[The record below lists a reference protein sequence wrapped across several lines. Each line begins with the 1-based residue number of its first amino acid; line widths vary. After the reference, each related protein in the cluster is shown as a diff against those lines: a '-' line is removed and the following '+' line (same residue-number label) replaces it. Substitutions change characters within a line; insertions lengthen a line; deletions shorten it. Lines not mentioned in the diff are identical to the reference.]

1 MSCIVRSDRQRLST
15 DFNFAANDSQR
26 VHDDIQGGAQYS
38 SSKTGDVQF
47 GQRDRNNPAY
57 SASKLQPVLDIGV
70 GIDMLDHSKP

>member
-15 DFNFAANDSQR
+15 DFNSAANDSQR
-26 VHDDIQGGAQYS
+26 VHDDIQGGTRYGS
-38 SSKTGDVQF
+38 CKTGNVQY

-57 SASKLQPVLDIGV
+57 STIKLQPILDIGV